1 MRPEGKKDIIMLC
14 EEGLYDVPWM
24 SGRVISIM
32 TGGRLL
38 GYNLWHTG
46 SARRPGT
53 DGIRLGSSLKF
64 RDGRVK
70 IRERE
75 IRKGGV
81 EAGTE
86 LTELTSLSVN
96 CRS

>member
-14 EEGLYDVPWM
+14 EEGLYNVPWM
-24 SGRVISIM
+24 SGRVISTM
-32 TGGRLL
+32 TGGRYSATNYGTRVPPGVQEQMGL
-38 GYNLWHTG
+38 G
-46 SARRPGT
+46 
-53 DGIRLGSSLKF
+53 
-64 RDGRVK
+64 RDPASNSGGRRVK
-70 IRERE
+70 IRGRE

-86 LTELTSLSVN
+86 LTSLSVN